1 MSTQVLMTILVVM
14 SAEEFLS
21 AWDRICACKCSDIGE
36 CCDIY
41 ERPEICEHPG
51 IHERLEAY
59 EYSHV
64 FERLG
69 ISEFQK
75 FVSTRLV
82 LMRTQVLL
90 NIKVLMSNQVEL
102 G

>member
-51 IHERLEAY
+51 IHEHLEAY
-59 EYSHV
+59 EYSRV

-69 ISEFQK
+69 IYEFHK

-90 NIKVLMSNQVEL
+90 NIRVLMSD
-102 G
+102 